1 MGRLIEAIAEAVG
14 LAWPEATL
22 RYQHVTI
29 EDEQMRESGHQHST
43 AAAFVA
49 REVVAFRTAVQS
61 VPITPEVSARPFE
74 SSSHRTHSIE
84 LSNWMAMRDV
94 AAMMR
99 RWTFHATHPRHFGL
113 FVAAVVRRGGACENR
128 LPPALGAREPRP
140 SAVLPAVP

>member
-1 MGRLIEAIAEAVG
+1 VCLVTEALHANAEDDVGRLIEAIAEAVG

-84 LSNWMAMRDV
+84 LANWM
-94 AAMMR
+94 
-99 RWTFHATHPRHFGL
+99 TPCATSPR
-113 FVAAVVRRGGACENR
+113 
-128 LPPALGAREPRP
+128 
-140 SAVLPAVP
+140 